1 TGSLAA
7 STEGDDHM
15 TTPSTLERVHFFP
28 RQLLTA
34 DDMDAEQHY
43 FRQKLRRHTRFLHGW
58 GVVCGCEVKPAYDT
72 ADPTRYGPWTVWV
85 CPGYVVTP
93 QGDETW
99 IADPFAFD
107 LAGDQRQGTDVC
119 APTPCPPSMVPAAA
133 GSGPTSVYL
142 AVRYIE
148 CLARPVRVHP
158 VGCACDDTACDYSRV
173 RDG

>member
-1 TGSLAA
+1 MWRTSSTASEPTPWIQARSCTTTCAWRLCTWDASASGPSWTITVRDPNSERRPRCSPIATSGSVAARWPRRASVTTTGSLAA

-72 ADPTRYGPWTVWV
+72 
-85 CPGYVVTP
+85 
-93 QGDETW
+93 
-99 IADPFAFD
+99 
-107 LAGDQRQGTDVC
+107 
-119 APTPCPPSMVPAAA
+119 
-133 GSGPTSVYL
+133 
-142 AVRYIE
+142 
-148 CLARPVRVHP
+148 
-158 VGCACDDTACDYSRV
+158 
-173 RDG
+173 